1 MLVILDNGH
10 GVNTLGKSSPD
21 GSLKEYKYTREIVA
35 KIHEQL
41 TKEGIDSYILVPEEN
56 DVSLKERV
64 TRANKL
70 YLENNKS
77 AILVSVHCNA
87 AGADGNWHNARGWSV
102 FVAQNASN
110 NSKKLADCI
119 ANKASEAGLKMR
131 YSTPNQSYWVQSLA
145 ICRDTKCP
153 AVLTENLFQDN
164 KEDVEFLLS
173 ESGKEII
180 GKIHVEGIKKYING

>member
-64 TRANKL
+64 ARANKL

>member
-21 GSLKEYKYTREIVA
+21 GSLKEYEYTREIVA

-64 TRANKL
+64 ARANKL

-180 GKIHVEGIKKYING
+180 SRIHVEGIKKYING

>member
-64 TRANKL
+64 ARANKL

-173 ESGKEII
+173 ESGKQTISRL
-180 GKIHVEGIKKYING
+180 HVEGIKKYING